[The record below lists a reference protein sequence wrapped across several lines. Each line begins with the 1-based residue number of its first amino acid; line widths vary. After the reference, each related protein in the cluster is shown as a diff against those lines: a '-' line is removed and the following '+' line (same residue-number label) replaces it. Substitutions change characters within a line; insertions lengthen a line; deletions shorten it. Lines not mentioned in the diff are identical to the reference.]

1 MTSFLPPI
9 IKVPPQFFWIFP
21 AASYMVGGTR
31 NWVTF
36 PLPRPPPRS
45 HMRVV
50 AGLISS
56 ALCAAGGRGG
66 TGKVLFLCPLCPNLY
81 LFFFVPVVWW
91 NLPLGGVE
99 FYIFYL
105 VHGYLLESAPSR
117 FSLTVAER
125 DWGRFF
131 GFTGSAAHTA
141 VSLPIT
147 GWRGGWDFFWVCWPA
162 LLDPTTPTEALAFM
176 DGVLLVVRKRRTK
189 SSDILWH
196 HDATSLHIPSIIR
209 WISSQ
214 ILRTARDCSW

>member
-1 MTSFLPPI
+1 
-9 IKVPPQFFWIFP
+9 
-21 AASYMVGGTR
+21 
-31 NWVTF
+31 
-36 PLPRPPPRS
+36 
-45 HMRVV
+45 MRVV

-147 GWRGGWDFFWVCWPA
+147 G
-162 LLDPTTPTEALAFM
+162 
-176 DGVLLVVRKRRTK
+176 
-189 SSDILWH
+189 
-196 HDATSLHIPSIIR
+196 
-209 WISSQ
+209 
-214 ILRTARDCSW
+214 